1 MWRAYPEGAV
11 ARVRVSVTLINPSH
25 DTVSS
30 HGSATSI
37 VVTDSGVRAPRLRH
51 GNECIGKYPPG
62 TLESIT
68 QALYRHASLGETG
81 CRVGALMGVRRLG
94 ATEIRHGGKYG
105 CVFTCAYRIA
115 YMP

>member
-30 HGSATSI
+30 HGSATYI
-37 VVTDSGVRAPRLRH
+37 VVTDNGVRGPRLQH
-51 GNECIGKYPPG
+51 GNECLGNPQG

-68 QALYRHASLGETG
+68 QALYRHASLVGETG
-81 CRVGALMGVRRLG
+81 CRVGALMGVQRWG
-94 ATEIRHGGKYG
+94 AKEIRHGGKYG
-105 CVFTCAYRIA
+105 
-115 YMP
+115 